1 MKDARV
7 TTELL
12 YEILTHKSIYK
23 TPASNTKI
31 MICCNKSEKV
41 TAYSGD
47 FVRKRL
53 EKELNAV
60 RSSRTSLRDTDDT
73 SDDKM
78 ATLGNMGIAYSFDQG
93 PYQVRLQYIQTHT
106 HINTHLHIVTSFS
119 LMNCVFSTSFAF
131 PLFNV
136 WILHTLTPFHYF

>member
-12 YEILTHKSIYK
+12 YEILTHKSIHRSK
-23 TPASNTKI
+23 GSRTQI

-60 RSSRTSLRDTDDT
+60 RSSRASLRDIDDS
-73 SDDKM
+73 SDSR
-78 ATLGNMGIAYSFDQG
+78 AVILGDMGLPYSFDQG
-93 PYQVRLQYIQTHT
+93 PYQV
-106 HINTHLHIVTSFS
+106 
-119 LMNCVFSTSFAF
+119 
-131 PLFNV
+131 
-136 WILHTLTPFHYF
+136 